1 MSYDVERRKI
11 FFEPNS
17 ADVGLEPSNASSMVA
32 EILPLVLY
40 LRHIIPQGEQHKADL
55 RVQLNQE
62 ANNNGVLLIIEEPEA
77 HVHPEVQI
85 KLMEVLIKLIL
96 QTNMKVKLMLTTHS
110 DTMLDKLSNAL
121 IKGEI
126 GQDRVQ
132 IQHLVMGPKG
142 SYDAGDMTPTTDG
155 IEDNNFTE
163 AMNTLFNERAD
174 AFRKQEAAE

>member
-1 MSYDVERRKI
+1 
-11 FFEPNS
+11 
-17 ADVGLEPSNASSMVA
+17 MVA
-32 EILPLVLY
+32 ELAPLIFYLQFILP
-40 LRHIIPQGEQHKADL
+40 IKAGERYDT
-55 RVQLNQE
+55 LNINPISGNIKSKEE
-62 ANNNGVLLIIEEPEA
+62 ALLIIEEPEA
-77 HVHPEVQI
+77 HVHPELQI

-96 QTNMKVKLMLTTHS
+96 QTSMKVKLLITTHS

-142 SYDAGDMTPTTDG
+142 SYNAGDMTPTKEG